1 MFLEGIAVQ
10 TFNTSTLTV
19 RLESLMKMILK
30 MLVLVVLG
38 FSLSGCGDKDTPGP
52 FGNNQG
58 PKKPTQ
64 Y

>member
-1 MFLEGIAVQ
+1 
-10 TFNTSTLTV
+10 
-19 RLESLMKMILK
+19 MKMILK
-30 MLVLVVLG
+30 MLILVVLG
-38 FSLSGCGDKDTPGP
+38 FSLSGCGDKDTPSP